1 MKAARFIIIIIVLG
15 GIIYF
20 AASYL
25 FRPSLI
31 FNGNA
36 ALRIGEMAFKLDI
49 ADTDQKRETGLSG
62 RERMA
67 DDEGMIFLF
76 GRSALWPIW
85 MKGMNF
91 PIDIIWLRN
100 NRVVDIK
107 TNIPVEDAA
116 VPTRYYSVSE
126 ADAVIEL
133 NAGMAERAGIKLGD
147 RIYW

>member
-1 MKAARFIIIIIVLG
+1 MKAARFVIIFIVLG
-15 GIIYF
+15 GVVYL

-25 FRPSLI
+25 FRPSLV
-31 FNGNA
+31 FNGKAN
-36 ALRIGEMAFKLDI
+36 LRIGEMTFKLDV

-76 GRSALWPIW
+76 GHSVLWPIW

-91 PIDIIWLRN
+91 PIDIVWLN
-100 NRVVDIK
+100 ANKVIDIK
-107 TNIPVEDAA
+107 RNTPPEDVPVP
-116 VPTRYYSVSE
+116 VSYYPVSE

-133 NAGMAERAGIKLGD
+133 NAGMADKAGIRLGD

>member
-1 MKAARFIIIIIVLG
+1 MKAARFIVILIVLG
-15 GIIYF
+15 GVIYF

-31 FNGNA
+31 FNGQAN
-36 ALRIGEMAFKLDI
+36 LRIGEMAFKLDV

-91 PIDIIWLRN
+91 PIDIIWLN
-100 NRVVDIK
+100 ANKVVDIK
-107 TNIPVEDAA
+107 RSVPPED
-116 VPTRYYSVSE
+116 VPSPTRYYPVSE

-147 RIYW
+147 RMYW